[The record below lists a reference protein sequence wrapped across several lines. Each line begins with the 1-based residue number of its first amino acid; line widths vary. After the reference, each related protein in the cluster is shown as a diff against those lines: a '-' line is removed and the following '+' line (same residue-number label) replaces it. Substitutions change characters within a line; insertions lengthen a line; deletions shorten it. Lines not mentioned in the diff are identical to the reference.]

1 MSRAKL
7 NSPAAAA
14 GAAAAVEHVYK
25 PDICKEGNASFAG
38 TFSKQIFFDLFL
50 APFSDATTNRRS
62 VYNNNNN
69 NKEYKEEEISGWH

>member
-14 GAAAAVEHVYK
+14 AVAVEHVYK

-50 APFSDATTNRRS
+50 GPFFFQVWPLIGIQLIIIKKNIRRKKSVDGINRR
-62 VYNNNNN
+62 
-69 NKEYKEEEISGWH
+69 

>member
-7 NSPAAAA
+7 NSPAAA
-14 GAAAAVEHVYK
+14 AAAAVEHVYK

-50 APFSDATTNRRS
+50 GPFFFQ
-62 VYNNNNN
+62 VWPLIGIQLIIIKK
-69 NKEYKEEEISGWH
+69 KEYKEEEISGWH

>member
-7 NSPAAAA
+7 NSPAAA
-14 GAAAAVEHVYK
+14 AAAAVEHVYK

-50 APFSDATTNRRS
+50 GPFFSGVATNRHS
-62 VYNNNNN
+62 VNNNK
-69 NKEYKEEEISGWH
+69 KEYKEEEISGWH